1 MTKIKKCPCCG
12 QNTEKSTIEISDMSQ
27 DEFIKRKLEMGYIN
41 FKIFGYTI
49 DEIKAII
56 DAYMKL
62 IIKGDNLTKIIYKG
76 DVIPQSL
83 RQKYGK
89 ENKMLPN
96 QPTNEPLKYGV
107 SNMSEQHEPEI
118 TQEEKDEQEWMNASL
133 GKPLKY
139 IHYCI
144 QIEPNSTIGLYKD
157 GKSVKIIDFWIL
169 DGRGNR

>member
-1 MTKIKKCPCCG
+1 MI
-12 QNTEKSTIEISDMSQ
+12 
-27 DEFIKRKLEMGYIN
+27 
-41 FKIFGYTI
+41 
-49 DEIKAII
+49 
-56 DAYMKL
+56 
-62 IIKGDNLTKIIYKG
+62 
-76 DVIPQSL
+76 
-83 RQKYGK
+83 
-89 ENKMLPN
+89 PN

-118 TQEEKDEQEWMNASL
+118 TQEEKDEQGWMNASL
-133 GKPLKY
+133 GKPSKY